1 MTLSTRI
8 TGLSLI
14 VAGGLVVATACS
26 DSSGPKQA
34 ASCGTRGTQISLAVG
49 AYSSIDP
56 GPDSGCVIFPANASP
71 DSAEYLVLPWSAGG
85 TPATSAPFTLKS
97 VSAAAAPAMALTASL
112 SPARFGGAPSARG
125 PAALAFD
132 RMLRQSARTARY
144 SLPARSVSAAG
155 SVARAALAGPPTVG
169 SMRTF
174 KVCANM
180 ACSSFNN
187 VGAVAR
193 SVGLHIAIYVDTL
206 APAPGLST
214 SDLDSLKTLFDTR
227 LYTLDTLTFGHV
239 SDIDSNTVVI
249 VLMSNTVNKLVTAAT
264 CNTSGYVA
272 GFFFPADLAPGI
284 SQNYNNGEIFYSIV
298 ADSSGTL
305 SCAHKPSEV
314 NNVTPVTFTHEF
326 QHMINFVEHVLVKN
340 GDSEEGW
347 LDEGLSKYA
356 EEIAGRSFGTQ
367 DPHFTQF
374 AIGDVF
380 DAYQYLAA
388 TGTSALMIPED
399 TGSLAEI
406 GASWLFT
413 RYIVDQFG
421 DSLPGRLVRTALT
434 GAANVTSQ
442 TGQPFAQTV
451 SQWALTNWVSD
462 LPGFT
467 TPTELQYKLWHFR
480 TTYGNLSSQDPT
492 DFPAAY
498 PLVPA
503 VSAGSVVNVSGTL
516 WSGSGV
522 YVRALQG
529 ANSAA
534 FTLQLTGALGTVVS
548 PGVIPRLVV
557 LRIR

>member
-1 MTLSTRI
+1 MSLSTRI
-8 TGLSLI
+8 TSVSLI
-14 VAGGLVVATACS
+14 AAGGVVLATACS
-26 DSSGPKQA
+26 DSSGPRQT

-56 GPDSGCVIFPANASP
+56 GPDSGCVIFPANTSP

-85 TPATSAPFTLKS
+85 SPATSTPFTLKS
-97 VSAAAAPAMALTASL
+97 ASVGASPAMSLTASL

-132 RMLRQSARTARY
+132 RFLRQSARTARY
-144 SLPARSVSAAG
+144 TLPARSTSAAG
-155 SVARAALAGPPTVG
+155 SVSQAALAGPPTVG

-174 KVCANM
+174 KVCSNV
-180 ACSSFNN
+180 ACSTFNN

-206 APAPGLST
+206 APSPGLSA

-227 LYTLDTLTFGHV
+227 LYPLDTLTFGHV

-249 VLMSNTVNKLVTAAT
+249 VLMTNTVNKLVTT
-264 CNTSGYVA
+264 SRCTSSGYIA
-272 GFFFPADLAPGI
+272 GFFFSPDVTPGI
-284 SQNYNNGEIFYSIV
+284 SQNYNNGEIFYSVV
-298 ADSSGTL
+298 ADSNGTL

-340 GDSEEGW
+340 GGSEEGW

-356 EEIAGRSFGTQ
+356 EEIAGRSFGDNQ
-367 DPHFTQF
+367 HFSQY

-380 DAYQYLAA
+380 DAYRYLSA
-388 TGTSALMIPED
+388 TGPSPLMIPED

-421 DSLPGRLVRTALT
+421 DSLPGRLVRTGLT

-467 TPTELQYKLWHFR
+467 TPSELQYKLWHFR
-480 TTYGNLSSQDPT
+480 TTFGNLHSQDPT

-498 PLVPA
+498 PLAPA
-503 VSAGSVVNVSGTL
+503 VSAGSAVNVSGTL

-522 YVRALQG
+522 YVRAMQG
-529 ANSAA
+529 PNSGG
-534 FTLQLTGALGTVVS
+534 FTLHLTGALGAVVS
-548 PGVIPRLVV
+548 PSVTPRLVV